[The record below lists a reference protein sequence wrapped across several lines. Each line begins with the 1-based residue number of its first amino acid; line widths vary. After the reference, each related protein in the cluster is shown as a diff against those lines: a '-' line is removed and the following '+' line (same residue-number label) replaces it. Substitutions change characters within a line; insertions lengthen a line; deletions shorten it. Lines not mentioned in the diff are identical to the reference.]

1 MSTPDLSGW
10 TKNNEQ
16 PPYSRAQAL
25 ADGALIDV
33 TQISREVGFK
43 VPVAVTRMVWTVL
56 SPSERDQRDGQSLE
70 GRLREALATLR
81 SCADDDSLL
90 VRFDVALIDFG
101 CRATYRLQ
109 AVVSAGENG
118 EPVVTI
124 MFPHEA

>member
-1 MSTPDLSGW
+1 MNTPDLSGW

-16 PPYSRAQAL
+16 PPYTRAQAI

-33 TQISREVGFK
+33 TRISREVGFK

-56 SPSERDQRDGQSLE
+56 SPSERDERDGQSLE
-70 GRLREALATLR
+70 GRLREALAALR
-81 SCADDDSLL
+81 SSADGDGLI
-90 VRFDVALIDFG
+90 VGFDVPLIDFG
-101 CRATYRLQ
+101 RRATYRLQ
-109 AVVSAGENG
+109 AVVSAGEKG